1 MRHAQIATLCGLL
14 ALCQCNRDDLLLTD
28 VGAARPTPST
38 SPETAGTSVA
48 LPSASSSGEV
58 GVGGAGGLET
68 TFGGAPPSYPLGR
81 DVGRPCLPASELS
94 AEFRGYTLGSV
105 ALERAGECDAGVC
118 LVNRFQ
124 GRVSCPYGTPG
135 SDSVLRARC
144 YTPPR
149 AGAQRAEVNPP
160 VLPQLIERP
169 AADAVQCS
177 CRCAESDGRRTAG
190 QTYCECP
197 AGSACEPVFESLGL
211 TGSEAG
217 SYCVRGPAFNAD
229 APRTPC
235 DLESMSCGSPSP
247 YAPDDTE
254 ELACAPGR
262 KVCGGRCV
270 DPTSD
275 ANHCGDC
282 DNTCPQDTPRCV
294 AMSCVP

>member
-38 SPETAGTSVA
+38 SAGASGS
-48 LPSASSSGEV
+48 LPSASGRAGEV
-58 GVGGAGGLET
+58 GVGGATGPET

-81 DVGRPCLPASELS
+81 DVGKPCLPASELS
-94 AEFRGYTLGSV
+94 AEFSGYSLGSV
-105 ALERAGECDAGVC
+105 ALESAAECDSGLC

-124 GRVSCPYGTPG
+124 GRVSCPYGQTPG
-135 SDSVLRARC
+135 SDSVALAPC
-144 YTPPR
+144 HTP
-149 AGAQRAEVNPP
+149 AQRAAVNSP

-169 AADAVQCS
+169 AVDAVQCS

-197 AGSACEPVFESLGL
+197 AGSACEPVFESPGL
-211 TGSEAG
+211 PGTEAG
-217 SYCVRGPAFNAD
+217 SYCVRGPAFDAD

-235 DLESMSCGSPSP
+235 DLELMNCGNPSP
-247 YAPDDTE
+247 YAPGDTE
-254 ELACAPGR
+254 EPACASGR

-282 DNTCPQDTPRCV
+282 DNACPQDTPRCV
-294 AMSCVP
+294 SMSCVP